1 MENFEEEIKFLE
13 NIGMMVTY
21 KCQVVC
27 PHCIVEAGP
36 HRCEEIDPNEA
47 TGWIRDVA
55 TYNSGKIKGVSLTG
69 GEPFY
74 DMDTLRTITNLGNAA
89 GLFMTAVTNA
99 YWATTVPE
107 AVNVL
112 KSLPSLKML
121 GISTD
126 VYHQEFI
133 SFERV
138 ANAIRAA
145 EIVQIPIQ
153 ISVCTEN
160 KRDPGYQ
167 EIMRKL
173 LQIVHKDTIDTVIT
187 FSAGRA
193 STMVTPEYR
202 RDIDPPISACTAAG
216 SPIIFPDGRVIA
228 CIGPLINLTSDH
240 HLFLGNLRE
249 DTLQNILN
257 RAQMNPVLHA
267 IRIWGPHRLL
277 DLLGKRSGAIVLD
290 QFVENNVC
298 DICYRLFSNSEF
310 KSLIDS
316 LAEDREFIQ
325 MIAYARAFYLR
336 ENDMLELVNKAN
348 TAAG

>member
-1 MENFEEEIKFLE
+1 MKFLE

-21 KCQVVC
+21 KCQVAC

-36 HRCEEIDPNEA
+36 HRCEEIDPGEA
-47 TGWIRDVA
+47 IGWLKDVIM
-55 TYNSGKIKGVSLTG
+55 YNPGKIKGVSLTG
-69 GEPFY
+69 GEPFC
-74 DMDTLRTITNLGNAA
+74 DMDTLRTITDQGNAA

-99 YWATTVPE
+99 YWATTLSE
-107 AVNVL
+107 AVDVL
-112 KSLPSLKML
+112 RSLPSLKML

-126 VYHQEFI
+126 IYHQEFI
-133 SFERV
+133 SFDRV

-145 EIVQIPIQ
+145 EIVHVPIQ

-160 KRDPGYQ
+160 REDPGYQ

-173 LQIVHKDTIDTVIT
+173 LQIVHKDTIDTVST

-193 STMVTPEYR
+193 STMITPEYR
-202 RDIDPPISACTAAG
+202 RDINPPKSACMAAG

-240 HLFLGNLRE
+240 HLLLGNLRE
-249 DTLQNILN
+249 DTLNDILN

-277 DLLGKRSGAIVLD
+277 ELLGKRSGATLLD
-290 QFVENNVC
+290 KFIENNVC
-298 DICYRLFSNSEF
+298 DICYRLFSNREY
-310 KSLIDS
+310 KSLIES

-336 ENDMLELVNKAN
+336 ENDMLELVNNVK
-348 TAAG
+348 TAVG